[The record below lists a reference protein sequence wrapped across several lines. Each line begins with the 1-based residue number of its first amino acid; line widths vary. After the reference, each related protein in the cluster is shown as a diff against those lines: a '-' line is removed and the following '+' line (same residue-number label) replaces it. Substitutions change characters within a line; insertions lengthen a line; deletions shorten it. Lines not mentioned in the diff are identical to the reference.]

1 VLYFVLLVACS
12 VLAQCFC
19 HASKINRATSSK
31 HSIPITQFASFT
43 IVLSHP
49 LFAFAS
55 VFRESQLFLGEYCS
69 PPWFYNAAA
78 QGESSLR
85 LANKACLSCPSG
97 FAANAPDL
105 QVDVAC
111 LPCAAG
117 TSKNGTGFDPCDDCE
132 YGAFSGKGQSQCCS
146 IGSSLNNTNGKCEA
160 CSTGEKWA
168 SGICEAC
175 AAGSYTSDEGCVPAM
190 K

>member
-1 VLYFVLLVACS
+1 MLLVAC
-12 VLAQCFC
+12 VGLAQCFC
-19 HASKINRATSSK
+19 HASKINRATSCMPC
-31 HSIPITQFASFT
+31 IPIAQFASFT
-43 IVLSHP
+43 IVHSHP

-55 VFRESQLFLGEYCS
+55 VFLGSPLFLGEYCS

-85 LANKACLSCPSG
+85 LANRPCLSCPSG

-132 YGAFSGKGQSQCCS
+132 YGAFSGEGKSRCCS
-146 IGSSLNNTNGKCEA
+146 IGYMLNDANGECEV

-168 SGICEAC
+168 GGTCEPC
-175 AAGSYTSDEGCVPAM
+175 AAGSYTNDEGYVSAM